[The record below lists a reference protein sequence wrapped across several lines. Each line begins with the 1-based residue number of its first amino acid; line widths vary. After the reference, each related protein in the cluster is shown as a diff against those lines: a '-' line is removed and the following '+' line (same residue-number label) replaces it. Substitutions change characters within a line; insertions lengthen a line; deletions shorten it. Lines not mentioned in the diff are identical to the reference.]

1 MFAGQQCCD
10 FRNARVLTDADWCGK
25 AGDVCAHLR
34 PANTHIHKMTSHAAG
49 PFEPTSGEVAGP
61 TMRDALVT
69 GLLVIYP
76 ALAIVAAIFAGLY
89 MSRTIG
95 A

>member
-1 MFAGQQCCD
+1 MATGRKFD
-10 FRNARVLTDADWCGK
+10 IVDAS
-25 AGDVCAHLR
+25 DVCAHLR
-34 PANTHIHKMTSHAAG
+34 PANTHTHTMTSHAAG
-49 PFEPTSGEVAGP
+49 PFEPTCGKAVGP